1 MAFFKDYAFITLNK
15 KYQMFMQTLQQ
26 KTLIIQ
32 KRIISFNFQQ
42 KVKKMKRGG
51 TAIKNY
57 LAAFMQHRKYEQM
70 HRGLIEIQKNIRVK
84 LNSLKK
90 AKRMKNIFT
99 LQAYIK
105 KSVCKKKK

>member
-1 MAFFKDYAFITLNK
+1 
-15 KYQMFMQTLQQ
+15 
-26 KTLIIQ
+26 
-32 KRIISFNFQQ
+32 
-42 KVKKMKRGG
+42 
-51 TAIKNY
+51 
-57 LAAFMQHRKYEQM
+57 M